1 MCSRVCE
8 TRNTMDLRDATPGI
22 YDREME
28 IMQKSVTTFIDTLFI
43 NFLDISKPQ
52 IYLISKGINKF

>member
-1 MCSRVCE
+1 
-8 TRNTMDLRDATPGI
+8 MDLRDATPGI

-28 IMQKSVTTFIDTLFI
+28 TMQKSVTIFIDTLFI
-43 NFLDISKPQ
+43 NFLGINKPQ

>member
-1 MCSRVCE
+1 
-8 TRNTMDLRDATPGI
+8 MDLRDATPGI

-28 IMQKSVTTFIDTLFI
+28 TMQKSVTTFIDTLFI